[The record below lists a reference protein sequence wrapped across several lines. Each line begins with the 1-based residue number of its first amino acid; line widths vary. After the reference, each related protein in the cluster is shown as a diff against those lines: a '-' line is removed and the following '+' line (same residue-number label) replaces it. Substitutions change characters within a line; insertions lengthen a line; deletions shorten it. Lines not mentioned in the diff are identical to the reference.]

1 MKRALLFGLIFSL
14 LQLFAHTKT
23 NAQSFELIGGN
34 ILNGA
39 LTGTI
44 LGTSTMGLQNSSD
57 FTPFRI
63 GLGSGILGGTGIAIY
78 DIATLPRGHEFFI
91 SGTFND
97 GSNTSI
103 IILLDTVYGAT
114 VGAALGTAVS
124 LIGGKSFVKGVQYG
138 ASAGAWAGFGFGLV
152 DAFMIAERNRD
163 FISDNLFESDSLF
176 AFKTQDTHF
185 KFIQPDLYVFSDLS
199 GSELNLRFEP
209 AVNLFSFQKTF

>member
-1 MKRALLFGLIFSL
+1 MKRALLFGLILSI
-14 LQLFAHTKT
+14 LQFFAHSKT

-39 LTGTI
+39 LTGAI

-57 FTPFRI
+57 FAPFRI

-78 DIATLPRGHEFFI
+78 DVSTLPRGHEFFI

-103 IILLDTVYGAT
+103 IILLDTVYGAA
-114 VGAALGTAVS
+114 VGGAIGTAIS

-138 ASAGAWAGFGFGLV
+138 TSAGAWAGFGFGLV
-152 DAFMIAERNRD
+152 DAFAIAERNRD
-163 FISDNLFESDSLF
+163 FISGNLFETDSLF
-176 AFKTQDTHF
+176 AFNIQDTHV
-185 KFIQPDLYVFSDLS
+185 KFLQPGLYVFNDLS
-199 GSELNLRFEP
+199 GAELNLSFEP
-209 AVNLFSFQKTF
+209 AVNVVSFQKTF

>member
-1 MKRALLFGLIFSL
+1 MKRALLFGLILSI
-14 LQLFAHTKT
+14 LQLFVHTTT

-57 FTPFRI
+57 FTPLRI
-63 GLGSGILGGTGIAIY
+63 GLGSGILGGTAIAIY
-78 DIATLPRGHEFFI
+78 DVATLPQGHEFFI

-138 ASAGAWAGFGFGLV
+138 SSAGAWAGFGFGLF
-152 DAFMIAERNRD
+152 DAFIIAERNRD
-163 FISDNLFESDSLF
+163 FISGNLFERDSLF
-176 AFKTQDTHF
+176 AFNTRDTHF
-185 KFIQPDLYVFSDLS
+185 KFLQPDLYVFNDLS
-199 GSELNLRFEP
+199 GAELNLRFEP
-209 AVNLFSFQKTF
+209 AVNVFSFQKTF